1 MAVTKKAPVR
11 PKRTKSEVQ
20 HEFDDIQQE
29 VSAARETANRKAAE
43 AGRIHDSEVRQ
54 AVQDITPE
62 SVVTGISALGR
73 DIGRTLSDL
82 SDKITAEVQRLQSV
96 REAVRLE
103 QEELTRLHKID
114 VAATALDQLVQ
125 DYQREKERLESDI
138 STRRSEWE
146 EEVRTT
152 ERDRKEVEDQVRKQR
167 QREIDEYEYKK
178 ALERKKAQDKYDEE
192 QRLLE
197 KRNKERQEELE
208 RSWQLR
214 EVALKDR
221 EDELARLRADA
232 AAFNERL
239 EKERHAAA
247 AEATKE
253 AERRFEQQILVL
265 KKDNETEKRV
275 SDLQIK
281 SLELTIAKQAEQL
294 GALQKQLDEA
304 KQQVQEIAVRAIEG
318 ASGAKALTHINQIAM
333 EQAKNRPQG

>member
-20 HEFDDIQQE
+20 HEFADIQQE
-29 VSAARETANRKAAE
+29 VSAARETANPKAAE
-43 AGRIHDSEVRQ
+43 SVRIHDSEVRQ

-82 SDKITAEVQRLQSV
+82 SEKITAEVQRLQSV

-138 STRRSEWE
+138 SARRAEWE

-221 EDELARLRADA
+221 EEELARLRADA
-232 AAFNERL
+232 AGFNERL
-239 EKERHAAA
+239 EKERNAAA